1 MSCFDASAQ
10 PYQQS
15 TVFILNLDYLLCEIG
30 YCCTLRK
37 TRNAAHRWVDPHT
50 IDSLFLVFPSDIWC
64 KISTMNINSPNL
76 LWGKTRWFQ
85 GFFMVSGSKHL
96 SSGGMEIC
104 KSDSTLL
111 GMVSKT
117 MNWGGSRTYE
127 SMSICCLWQR
137 TVCTSADKIWRPTRV
152 HAWSH
157 FAFNFYQWLAQLVYL
172 SHRSYFTR
180 TMLSFTTLTPVSE
193 TYISTVFNK
202 DLKTVAVLD
211 PL

>member
-1 MSCFDASAQ
+1 
-10 PYQQS
+10 
-15 TVFILNLDYLLCEIG
+15 
-30 YCCTLRK
+30 
-37 TRNAAHRWVDPHT
+37 
-50 IDSLFLVFPSDIWC
+50 
-64 KISTMNINSPNL
+64 MNINSPNL
-76 LWGKTRWFQ
+76 LRGKTRWFQ

-127 SMSICCLWQR
+127 SMSICCLWQC

-157 FAFNFYQWLAQLVYL
+157 FVFNLYQWLVQLVYF
-172 SHRSYFTR
+172 SHRSYFMR